1 MNATFTKNQMAYL
14 APAGLVYR
22 DTDMGPV
29 GGREPVSGF
38 ADRASDRGL
47 GRKIADTLA
56 WIAAWP
62 RRHAE
67 LQELSMLTEREL
79 ADIGIARSDIKRV
92 FDPAFARDHG
102 ARKACYRSLGIN
114 V

>member
-1 MNATFTKNQMAYL
+1 MSATFAKNQMAHL

-22 DTDMGPV
+22 DTDMGPL

-38 ADRASDRGL
+38 ADRAGERGV
-47 GRKIADTLA
+47 GRKIADALA

-67 LQELSMLTEREL
+67 LQELSALSEREL
-79 ADIGIARSDIKRV
+79 ADIGLARSDIKRV
-92 FDPAFARDHG
+92 FDPAFGRDYG
-102 ARKACYRSLGIN
+102 ARKASYRSLGIN